1 MIEEQT
7 NIVKRVCKE
16 LGITQKELAEMLD
29 VLPTAVSNWANGQIP
44 KMAQL
49 ALELLLE
56 NKSLKSDL
64 DTIKKAHEILHR

>member
-1 MIEEQT
+1 MSE
-7 NIVKRVCKE
+7 NIVKLTCKE

-29 VLPTAVSNWANGQIP
+29 VQPTAVSNWVNGQVP

-56 NKSLKSDL
+56 NKSLKADFEIL
-64 DTIKKAHEILHR
+64 KQAHAILHR